1 MRINITFNEKESN
14 LIDNIALKAV
24 MLINPKISAV
34 DAAGKIYGLKQEG
47 FKSLDPNCNASLT
60 HENGYNMNIQLSS
73 AAGESVINVVDKVI
87 DMVTPLFNLLEG
99 LITDI
104 TNIMEDATI
113 EFHEIGYF
121 DGRPVVFIEDRKH
134 YLEEEMLEPFIENHT
149 LFLVGQK
156 TNTMPFINV
165 GIDDYL
171 RVDDLDAAVD
181 EYNDM
186 IQAKYEATDD
196 NVIEE
201 ECEAEEN
208 ENSESEE
215 V

>member
-1 MRINITFNEKESN
+1 MKIHVEFNQNESD
-14 LIDNIALKAV
+14 LIDNIALKAA
-24 MLINPKISAV
+24 MLVNPKISAV

-47 FKSLDPNCNASLT
+47 FKSLDPNYNTSLT
-60 HENGYNMNIQLSS
+60 HENGYNMNIQFSS
-73 AAGESVINVVDKVI
+73 AAGEAVINVVDKVI
-87 DMVTPLFNLLEG
+87 DVVTPLFNLLKG
-99 LITDI
+99 LVTDI

-113 EFHEIGYF
+113 EFREIGYF

-134 YLEEEMLEPFIENHT
+134 YLEEEMLKPFVENHT
-149 LFLVGQK
+149 LFLVGQN
-156 TNTMPFINV
+156 TNTTPFINV

-196 NVIEE
+196 AIEE
-201 ECEAEEN
+201 ECEVEDEELI
-208 ENSESEE
+208 
-215 V
+215 